1 MKTFTYTITDSVG
14 IHARPAGVLGKL
26 IKPFASKCTIT
37 KGDKTEDLSK
47 LMKLMGMGI
56 KCGDTV
62 TIKVEGTDEDV
73 AAAAIE
79 KFFKENL

>member
-1 MKTFTYTITDSVG
+1 MNATLHTSPLI
-14 IHARPAGVLGKL
+14 IHIQRSLHHET
-26 IKPFASKCTIT
+26 SKCTIT

-62 TIKVEGTDEDV
+62 EVTIDGADEDV
-73 AAAAIE
+73 AAETIE